1 MNKTI
6 TKNLRK
12 LRQGKR
18 LTQEYVA
25 ERLGVSTKAVSR
37 WEKGD
42 QTPDIEKLIAISDMF
57 EISLDE
63 LVMDKVPTQ
72 IGEASSKSEIAIELK
87 EKVLTDENKKKAKKG
102 LKIAAI
108 IFGVIVLIDTTPSQA
123 LRRAI
128 VLWALSPMQLNLR
141 KRLTN
146 KSLLQR
152 TSLVEV
158 LLQ

>member
-25 ERLGVSTKAVSR
+25 ERLGVSAKAVSR

-42 QTPDIEKLIAISDMF
+42 STPDMEKLIAISDMF

-72 IGEASSKSEIAIELK
+72 IGETSFKSEIASELK

-108 IFGVIVLIDTTPSQA
+108 IFGVIVLIDV
-123 LRRAI
+123 I
-128 VLWALSPMQLNLR
+128 
-141 KRLTN
+141 
-146 KSLLQR
+146 SLIIYV
-152 TSLVEV
+152 SLYGFP
-158 LLQ
+158 Q

>member
-6 TKNLRK
+6 TKKLRK

-18 LTQEYVA
+18 VTQEYVA
-25 ERLGVSTKAVSR
+25 ERLGVSAKAVSR

-42 QTPDIEKLIAISDMF
+42 STPDMEKLIAISDMF

-72 IGEASSKSEIAIELK
+72 IGENSFKSEIASELK

-108 IFGVIVLIDTTPSQA
+108 IFGVIFLIDVISM
-123 LRRAI
+123 I
-128 VLWALSPMQLNLR
+128 VYV
-141 KRLTN
+141 
-146 KSLLQR
+146 SLYGFPQ
-152 TSLVEV
+152 
-158 LLQ
+158 

>member
-25 ERLGVSTKAVSR
+25 ERLGVSAKAVSR

-42 QTPDIEKLIAISDMF
+42 STPDMEKLIAISDMF

-72 IGEASSKSEIAIELK
+72 IGENSFKSEIASELK

-102 LKIAAI
+102 LKM
-108 IFGVIVLIDTTPSQA
+108 
-123 LRRAI
+123 R
-128 VLWALSPMQLNLR
+128 QLFL
-141 KRLTN
+141 
-146 KSLLQR
+146 
-152 TSLVEV
+152 E
-158 LLQ
+158 